1 MRSSLSLPL
10 VWLLLS
16 CTAQDEAPTQ
26 ARDATPAPTQPP
38 AARVASVA
46 STSGSTETK
55 TAPPETNRRTQKA
68 GRSHDLRR
76 AAMVDLVT
84 RRLAVTP

>member
-1 MRSSLSLPL
+1 MLGKEGSAMRSSLSSFV

-16 CTAQDEAPTQ
+16 CAGPGETPMQTNAVQRAHERPTAEVVDPQ
-26 ARDATPAPTQPP
+26 AAT
-38 AARVASVA
+38 
-46 STSGSTETK
+46 
-55 TAPPETNRRTQKA
+55 RRAQKA

-84 RRLAVTP
+84 RRLAVPND